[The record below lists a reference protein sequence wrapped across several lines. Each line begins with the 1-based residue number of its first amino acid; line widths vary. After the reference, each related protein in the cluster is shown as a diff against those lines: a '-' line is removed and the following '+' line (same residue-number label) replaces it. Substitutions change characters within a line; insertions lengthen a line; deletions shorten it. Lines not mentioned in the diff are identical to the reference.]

1 VGDERRCN
9 TKQSS
14 IAKRMIPFSESG
26 LLAIEG
32 WMGVYDEAR
41 IVLVA
46 DRSLKKWPILSHKT

>member
-1 VGDERRCN
+1 MPDERRCN

-32 WMGVYDEAR
+32 WTEVYDEER
-41 IVLVA
+41 IVFDA
-46 DRSLKKWPILSHKT
+46 DRSKEMANLVS